1 MDTNIDNYIRHRLYK
16 FDQDKVNALDRIG
29 YVIIAVLIENGYDD
43 AYIEDKI
50 ETLSKHYN
58 QGFSALYFAVNQL
71 TGDNLNRFAERS
83 NVSVA
88 ELQIANKV
96 FVNCSN

>member
-1 MDTNIDNYIRHRLYK
+1 MDTTLSEYVSQRIK
-16 FDQDKVNALDRIG
+16 TFDQDKLKLLDRIG
-29 YVIIAVLIENGYDD
+29 WTVMLVLIENGHDD
-43 AYIEDKI
+43 AYIEEKI
-50 ETLSKHYN
+50 DLLGKHYN

-71 TGDNLNRFAERS
+71 TGNNLKRFAERA